1 MIHVINEIER
11 PSREMVDRFRPIGSA
26 TVHEAS
32 GRKGAVSPAIKPIAR
47 GVRICGPAFTVQ
59 CHPGDNLM
67 LHKALQR
74 AQPGDVLVASVG
86 DYYEAG
92 YWGGLMAT
100 AAMARHLGGLA
111 IDGCIRDSEEI
122 TKMGFPIFCRGFCI
136 WGTAKAVLG
145 LINHPL
151 IFGGVLVKPGDLVL
165 GDDDGVV
172 IVDKTECDA
181 VLEKSLKRIKAE
193 DVKANQ
199 LRTGISS
206 VELNKLDT
214 VFKSLGLVEEE

>member
-1 MIHVINEIER
+1 MKQATMRHRFHALCPYFAMFPESFVETWI
-11 PSREMVDRFRPIGSA
+11 DRL
-26 TVHEAS
+26 T
-32 GRKGAVSPAIKPIAR
+32 
-47 GVRICGPAFTVQ
+47 
-59 CHPGDNLM
+59 
-67 LHKALQR
+67 
-74 AQPGDVLVASVG
+74 
-86 DYYEAG
+86 
-92 YWGGLMAT
+92 
-100 AAMARHLGGLA
+100 
-111 IDGCIRDSEEI
+111 
-122 TKMGFPIFCRGFCI
+122 
-136 WGTAKAVLG
+136 
-145 LINHPL
+145 
-151 IFGGVLVKPGDLVL
+151 KPGDLVL